1 MAAEFPPAGL
11 PHPGDVALV
20 TDELGAPADFLVHR
34 VLAAHL
40 KAPAPP
46 LNQGRRPRAVVL
58 SVDGDAERWKSV
70 GAKSVGLFLFDWIR
84 GQFADLER

>member
-1 MAAEFPPAGL
+1 MTAELPPPGL

-40 KAPAPP
+40 KAPAPSP
-46 LNQGRRPRAVVL
+46 NQGRRPRAVVL

-70 GAKSVGLFLFDWIR
+70 AAKSVSHFCVTV
-84 GQFADLER
+84 